1 MHEAFVDANVLLR
14 FLTNE
19 PREPADRAALLLEAA
34 EERNVDLV
42 VPALILAE
50 VAYVLESV
58 YIWPR
63 TDIAARLLD
72 LIGSEVF
79 VVPERAAVIQ
89 SLLWYRDVAGI
100 HFADAYL
107 AGVAGDRGDACLLSL
122 DRRLHRIPGIR
133 LVQHPDELAD

>member
-1 MHEAFVDANVLLR
+1 MREAIVDANVLLR

-19 PREPADRAALLLEAA
+19 PRELADRAALLLEAA

-50 VAYVLESV
+50 VVYVLESV
-58 YIWPR
+58 YSWPR

-89 SLLWYRDVAGI
+89 SLLWYRDVTGI

-107 AGVAGDRGDACLLSL
+107 AGVASDRGDACLLSL
-122 DRRLHRIPGIR
+122 DRRLQRIPGIR
-133 LVQHPDELAD
+133 LVRHPDELAD